1 MTQSQRKRIIIKH
14 RQAILKKRAMHNAIF
29 NGIMIMLIMSIGL
42 CITVNANQNMQPKVN
57 ESERNIDYH
66 LTAGVASILEKD
78 INQPSSVEEVESVE
92 SIEMYPEFEYSK
104 DWDVND
110 SYLLAK
116 IAMCEAGDQ
125 NIQTKTLVIMTILN
139 RVWDDYFPDTI
150 EEVIFQQG
158 SNGVY
163 QFSPIGNG
171 SWEKNEPDK
180 DCWEAVRIV
189 MESKYDYS
197 GGALYFESCEN
208 EDNWHSRNLEFLYQ
222 SQTMRFYK

>member
-1 MTQSQRKRIIIKH
+1 MTQSQRKRMMIKR

-29 NGIMIMLIMSIGL
+29 NGIMIMFTMLIGL
-42 CITVNANQNMQPKVN
+42 CITVNSNQNMQPKVN
-57 ESERNIDYH
+57 ESKTSIDYH

-78 INQPSSVEEVESVE
+78 INQSSSSSSIEEVESTE
-92 SIEMYPEFEYSK
+92 TYPQFKYSK
-104 DWDVND
+104 DWDAND

-116 IAMCEAGDQ
+116 IAMCEAGNQ

-139 RVWDDYFPDTI
+139 RVRDEYFPNTI

-163 QFSPIGNG
+163 QFSPIGDG
-171 SWEKNEPDK
+171 SWEKNKPDE
-180 DCWEAVRIV
+180 DCWEAVKIV

-222 SQTMRFYK
+222 SQAMRFYK

>member
-1 MTQSQRKRIIIKH
+1 MTQSQRKRMMIKR
-14 RQAILKKRAMHNAIF
+14 RQVILRKRAMHNAIF

-42 CITVNANQNMQPKVN
+42 YITVNANQNMQPKVN
-57 ESERNIDYH
+57 ESETSIDYH

-78 INQPSSVEEVESVE
+78 INQSSSVEEVE

-104 DWDVND
+104 DWDAND

-116 IAMCEAGDQ
+116 IAMCEAGNQ
-125 NIQTKTLVIMTILN
+125 NTQTKTLVIMTILN

-150 EEVIFQQG
+150 EEVIFQQS

-163 QFSPIGNG
+163 QFSPIGDG
-171 SWEKNEPDK
+171 SWERNEPDE
-180 DCWEAVRIV
+180 DCWEAVKIV